1 MKREEIYRTQY
12 KSERQFME
20 SIDTYIEFYNTRRPH
35 RTLNY
40 KTPYQFEAMYEAK
53 REKAS

>member
-20 SIDTYIEFYNTRRPH
+20 SIDDYVEFYNDRRPH

-40 KTPYQFEAMYEAK
+40 KTPNQFEAIYESK
-53 REKAS
+53 GKSID